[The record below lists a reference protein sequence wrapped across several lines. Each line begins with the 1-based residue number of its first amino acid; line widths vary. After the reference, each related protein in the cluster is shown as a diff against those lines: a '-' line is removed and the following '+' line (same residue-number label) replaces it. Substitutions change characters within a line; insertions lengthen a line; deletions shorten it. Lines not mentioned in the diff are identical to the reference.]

1 MAAPWTPEQDPY
13 DPRSVAKLN
22 IQGWPLDADSDAKA
36 DRFRAII
43 PSSRPTTTENG
54 EGPTIYVGSDAGGDP
69 TWTFNGSITSPAP
82 STMVNGG
89 GSDRPLIVLCADNP
103 AYGGGYTEVRC
114 WQATIN
120 NTAKTVSANG
130 LSLHRYNNDEA
141 LLQPTSKS
149 NYWSIENPAVHRTS
163 GNGRESNGEPQ
174 QGGGAGN
181 GLSYLYGLMQREHL
195 DYFIENGWEEGFPFA
210 IRFAYGPGGQTVN
223 GPVSGDFRAPATKSD
238 QIGSVGSG
246 IVPMG
251 QFFRLPLSVDPSTRT
266 VPGHGEDDPETI
278 LLRAFIVTL
287 QKRGIMVA
295 DGTGGGPNFYAEA
308 EATAKWHASVASGGL
323 AMDNFGGRSMGCA
336 FRDNT
341 STDGISRTA
350 NDGVPWSLLE
360 AVDTTVENTD
370 PFFGGGSPPEAPA
383 APIFFDADIMPGGL
397 VKLTTRLQYDQRRD
411 KLVIIR
417 RSTPR
422 TLDEPEVTDTVVYE
436 HSAEDDLGLIAGNI
450 DSGGAWKT
458 STVQEIKLVKGFIPA
473 RSEAATYDLRVY
485 CDGNG
490 GGAGSAL
497 LSGLLFPTTT
507 PDDKPDGA
515 ARIDLGGELAVAED
529 AIAEWRTVDALTF
542 PAGPA
547 ADFWFGI
554 IIGGDPNVLR
564 IPRTALQSERY
575 VDTGVDYDNPPA
587 TCPVTG
593 VGTSRS
599 SIHLVLRASGEIT
612 GGTFVTEDAPGEG
625 DHHYT
630 AFAVNLETP

>member
-1 MAAPWTPEQDPY
+1 MAPPWTPEQDPY

-22 IQGWPLDADSDAKA
+22 IQGWPLDSDSDAKA

-141 LLQPTSKS
+141 LLMPSGQS

-195 DYFIENGWEEGFPFA
+195 DYFIANGWEEGFPFA

-238 QIGSVGSG
+238 QFGSVGSG

-266 VPGHGEDDPETI
+266 VPGHGESDPETI

-383 APIFFDADIMPGGL
+383 APIFFDADIMPAGI

-411 KLVIIR
+411 KLVVIR
-417 RSTPR
+417 RPTAR
-422 TLDEPEVTDTVVYE
+422 TLDEPELADTVVFE
-436 HSAEDDLGLIAGNI
+436 HSAANDIGLMSGNT
-450 DSGGAWKT
+450 DSGGTWKT
-458 STVQEIKLVKGFIPA
+458 SPISEIKLVKGFVSP
-473 RSEAATYDLRVY
+473 SGDTYDLRVY

-490 GGAGSAL
+490 SAASGAATIRAIA
-497 LSGLLFPTTT
+497 FPTAT
-507 PDDKPDGA
+507 PDDKPDGQ
-515 ARIDLGGELAVAED
+515 ARTSLSAEEIVVSKGD
-529 AIAEWRTVDALTF
+529 PAEWRTVGGLTI
-542 PAGPA
+542 PTT
-547 ADFWFGI
+547 ADYWFGI

-564 IPRTALQSERY
+564 IPRTASQTERY
-575 VDTGVDYDNPPA
+575 VDTGVDYANPPA

-593 VGTSRS
+593 VGSSRS
-599 SIHLVLRASGEIT
+599 SIHLVLRPSGDVT
-612 GGTFVTEDAPGEG
+612 GGTLVAEDSPGAG
-625 DHHYT
+625 DFYYT
-630 AFAVNLETP
+630 AFAVNEAA